1 MSEIE
6 NGLSKN
12 KANYAALSPLSFL
25 ERTRKTFPNQ
35 IAIEYKDYKLTYQ
48 QVGERC
54 DALAGLV
61 KSKNYANGSTIA
73 VMIPNIPVMWECHF
87 GVPMATGVLN
97 AINTRLDSITVRF
110 ILEHGESKIF
120 IYDSEY
126 SKIVEKALENLNN
139 PPLLIEYVDKIHGA
153 QRSTFADKFNCLDYE
168 TELEKFT
175 GFKFD
180 HVLPTDEWNSIA
192 LNYTSGTTG
201 NPKGV
206 VYHHRGA
213 YLNAIGNTLTWDL
226 PMHPKYLWTLPMFHC
241 NGWCFPW
248 TIAMRAGTNICLRK
262 VTGQNIYEKIS
273 SHGVEYLCGA
283 PTVLSFII
291 NTDTNHVKKLLNKVK
306 LMTAAAPPPAKILE
320 QIEKCGFDVTH
331 VYGLTEVYGPA
342 VICKWKDEW
351 NNLSATEKSNLKS
364 RQGVSYLVQEDLKV
378 VNSETRKEVKH
389 NGNELGEVLLR
400 GNITMKGYLKDED
413 ATRKAFQNG
422 WFKTG
427 DLGVI
432 YKDGYIQLKDRAKDI
447 IISGGENIS
456 SIEIENCIFKIEG
469 VVACAV
475 IAKPDEKW
483 GETPCAFIE
492 AKEGASITKEKVIK
506 FCKENLANFKVP
518 REVIFR
524 ELPKTSTGKIQKV
537 ELRKFFL

>member
-1 MSEIE
+1 MRYNE
-6 NGLSKN
+6 LKKN
-12 KANYAALSPLSFL
+12 HANYAPLTPIVFMEKAAKVFPDRLSIIHEDKYFTWQQTFKRCKQLASGLSQKLAVGDVVGF
-25 ERTRKTFPNQ
+25 
-35 IAIEYKDYKLTYQ
+35 IASNTPELY
-48 QVGERC
+48 E
-54 DALAGLV
+54 A
-61 KSKNYANGSTIA
+61 
-73 VMIPNIPVMWECHF
+73 HF
-87 GVPMATGVLN
+87 GVPMAGMVLN
-97 AINTRLDSITVRF
+97 AINYRLDAQTIAYIIDHSDIKMLFVDTEF
-110 ILEHGESKIF
+110 LSLA
-120 IYDSEY
+120 
-126 SKIVEKALENLNN
+126 EKAVDLSKKKPNIIIIKDEQTFTFEESYTQMDYEEFLVSHDLVSDYYKPLDEWENL
-139 PPLLIEYVDKIHGA
+139 
-153 QRSTFADKFNCLDYE
+153 
-168 TELEKFT
+168 
-175 GFKFD
+175 
-180 HVLPTDEWNSIA
+180 SI
-192 LNYTSGTTG
+192 NYTSGTTG

-213 YLNAIGNTLTWDL
+213 YLNAMGNALEWDMK
-226 PMHPKYLWTLPMFHC
+226 MHPTYLWTLPMFHC

-262 VTGQNIYEKIS
+262 VTGESIYEKIS

-291 NTDTNHVKKLLNKVK
+291 NTEVDHVKKLSSTVK

-320 QIEKCGFDVTH
+320 QIEKVGFDVTH

-342 VICKWKDEW
+342 VICKWKDDW
-351 NNLSATEKSNLKS
+351 NNLSSSEKANLKS
-364 RQGVSYLVQEDLKV
+364 RQGVSYLVQEELKV
-378 VNSETRKEVKH
+378 INSETGNEVQH

-413 ATRKAFQNG
+413 ATRNAFQDG

-427 DLGVI
+427 DLGVM
-432 YKDGYIQLKDRAKDI
+432 YEDGYIQLKDRAKDI

-469 VVACAV
+469 VIACAV

-492 AKEGASITKEKVIK
+492 AKEGVPITEEEVLK

-518 REVIFR
+518 KAVIFR
-524 ELPKTSTGKIQKV
+524 ELPKTSTGKIQKA
-537 ELRKFFL
+537 ELRKLLL